1 MLLSRCFSWRLAR
14 LLAVPA
20 VLGLA
25 LAACAAAE
33 PRPALVAKSDTGSY
47 GYSETELSDSRYQ
60 VVYESPA
67 FTVPV
72 ATSQRESRLAEE
84 RQRAYDF
91 ALWHAADTAK
101 TKGYAALS
109 VEQDRRDADV
119 SVRSEPAYRAWP
131 GFYPYYGYP
140 YHGYRYGAWGMYD
153 DWPGYG
159 SYQRWASARV
169 TVSLQVRFLGQME
182 DDALPVDATLS
193 RLASTYGQPTY
204 D

>member
-1 MLLSRCFSWRLAR
+1 MSGRLVRRIA
-14 LLAVPA
+14 APA

-33 PRPALVAKSDTGSY
+33 PRPALVAKSQAGSY
-47 GYSETELSDSRYQ
+47 GYSEIKLSESRYQ
-60 VVYESPA
+60 IVYESPG
-67 FTVPV
+67 FSV
-72 ATSQRESRLAEE
+72 SLDGDRREARLAEE

-101 TKGYAALS
+101 ANGYAALS

-119 SVRSEPAYRAWP
+119 SVRTEPTYRPWP
-131 GFYPYYGYP
+131 GYSPYYGYP
-140 YHGYRYGAWGMYD
+140 YHGYRYGSWGMYD

-159 SYQRWASARV
+159 GYRRWASARI
-169 TVSLQVRFLGQME
+169 TVSLQVRFLAEGE
-182 DDALPVDATLS
+182 GGADALPVDETLS